1 MLGIRKIQDLS
12 AVVFRQRRNIM
23 FRGVLALFR
32 SGAIFDPFVLSGI
45 LMGLITVFSKNKE
58 TFEALY
64 KNNSFYLLILLLGFL
79 YNFFFKKVYQ
89 DDGETLNYLVMG
101 WNILMSLVKFVIS
114 CAFSIVFV
122 MMLFSF

>member
-1 MLGIRKIQDLS
+1 
-12 AVVFRQRRNIM
+12 M
-23 FRGVLALFR
+23 FKGVLALFR
-32 SGAIFDPFVLSGI
+32 SGVIFDPFVLSGI